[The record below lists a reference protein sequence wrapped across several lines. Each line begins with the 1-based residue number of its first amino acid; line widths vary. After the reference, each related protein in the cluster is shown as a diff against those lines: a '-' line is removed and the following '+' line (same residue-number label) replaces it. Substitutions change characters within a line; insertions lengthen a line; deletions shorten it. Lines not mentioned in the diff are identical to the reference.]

1 MRIVCPY
8 LADLWVRVTVSPLPT
23 FEFYILQ
30 KIPNLSHHPQAIS
43 LAQSVD
49 DPTAAYL
56 RFAFRRALAH
66 KTPSPST
73 HHIILDDLLFR
84 LPNRPYFCSVRI
96 ATTHRDKRCACGLWI
111 DTAKTKIV

>member
-43 LAQSVD
+43 L
-49 DPTAAYL
+49 T
-56 RFAFRRALAH
+56 
-66 KTPSPST
+66 
-73 HHIILDDLLFR
+73 
-84 LPNRPYFCSVRI
+84 
-96 ATTHRDKRCACGLWI
+96 
-111 DTAKTKIV
+111 